1 MPRFKHLLT
10 LALPLFALSACSDG
24 GSPGASVTDAS
35 TDVTADTSTDAAS
48 EASTDA
54 PADSATD
61 APSQPRLAWSSVAGT
76 PMGPA
81 GRWGYMVAPVGD
93 GTAYV
98 YGGTTLLNTGGGT
111 VSNDLWL
118 VDGRTASPTFT
129 RLTVTGSPPPR
140 YCGCLAYIPTSRTV
154 LMIGV
159 AGTRSSG
166 SAETWAL
173 PLRDDG
179 VVAGD
184 GASTPG
190 GVIGCSMG
198 WSTARGA
205 LFHFGGGGQTT
216 GFSSVTSR
224 FDPAGPSWVTVE
236 ATGPRGR
243 YDDAFVPLPD
253 GRRFVMTAGARG
265 AMAGPA
271 FLNDTW
277 IFDAMAES
285 WEQVMTEGD
294 APAGRR
300 NPWISVDRDGRG
312 FLMAMG
318 STGIQPGQALS
329 DTWHLDLTT
338 GQWANLDLATSPTRA
353 GSSRRSPGAGRCGAF
368 SWAASTTSACSTTSG
383 RSLKSEIV
391 RLRTIV
397 AQSQS
402 ASSVRYESSPS
413 RQSFAR

>member
-1 MPRFKHLLT
+1 MPRFKHLLS
-10 LALPLFALSACSDG
+10 LALPLVALSACSDG

-35 TDVTADTSTDAAS
+35 TDVTADTPTDAAS
-48 EASTDA
+48 EASADA

-61 APSQPRLAWSSVAGT
+61 APSQPRLAWSNISGA

-98 YGGTTLLNTGGGT
+98 YGGTTLLNTGSGT
-111 VSNDLWL
+111 VSNELWL

-140 YCGCLAYIPTSRTV
+140 YCGCLAYIPPSRTV
-154 LMIGV
+154 LMIGGRNPSE
-159 AGTRSSG
+159 AP
-166 SAETWAL
+166 AETWAL
-173 PLRDDG
+173 PLETMAWSR
-179 VVAGD
+179 VMAPT
-184 GASTPG
+184 TPG

-224 FDPAGPSWVTVE
+224 FDPAGPRWVTVE

-329 DTWHLDLTT
+329 DTWHLDLETRRWT
-338 GQWANLDLATSPTRA
+338 NLDLATLPDARGFITA
-353 GSSRRSPGAGRCGAF
+353 IPGSG
-368 SWAASTTSACSTTSG
+368 
-383 RSLKSEIV
+383 
-391 RLRTIV
+391 
-397 AQSQS
+397 
-402 ASSVRYESSPS
+402 SVRGFLMGGFDNERVLNDVWALSEE
-413 RQSFAR
+413 

>member
-54 PADSATD
+54 PADSAID

-154 LMIGV
+154 LMIGGRNPSE
-159 AGTRSSG
+159 AP
-166 SAETWAL
+166 AETWAL
-173 PLRDDG
+173 PLETMAWSR
-179 VVAGD
+179 VMAP
-184 GASTPG
+184 STPG

-338 GQWANLDLATSPTRA
+338 GQWANLDLATLPDARGFITA
-353 GSSRRSPGAGRCGAF
+353 IPGSG
-368 SWAASTTSACSTTSG
+368 
-383 RSLKSEIV
+383 
-391 RLRTIV
+391 
-397 AQSQS
+397 
-402 ASSVRYESSPS
+402 SVRGFLMGGFDNERVLNDVWALSEE
-413 RQSFAR
+413 